1 VHCGNYEAVGDLV
14 EITDG
19 VLVAQSDVDHTNSTV
34 VVGDGNICLVVDP
47 AVKPDEVK
55 ALAAAI
61 KGRGLRVVAGF
72 STHAHWDHLL
82 WSATFGNVPRYA
94 TKRTAEIAMKTRGKL
109 AGEANKATPGHE
121 LALLGAVKP
130 VPDSATVPWDGPETL
145 ILEHD
150 AHSPGHAALYVKDKG
165 VLIAGD
171 MLSDVEVPTLD
182 LEAENKMPDYRSGMQ
197 KMLGLE
203 GLRYLVPG
211 HGKVCTGPRMFARF
225 LDDWH
230 YLDDLSS
237 GRTSKDGRLKGAPAW
252 LTDHHE
258 RQMIAL
264 KPKA

>member
-1 VHCGNYEAVGDLV
+1 MGDLV
-14 EITDG
+14 EVTDG
-19 VLVAQSDVDHTNSTV
+19 VLVAQSDLDHTNSTV

-47 AVKPDEVK
+47 AVKADEVK

-82 WSATFGNVPRYA
+82 WSAQFGNVPRYA
-94 TKRTAEIAMKTRGKL
+94 TKRAAELAMKGRGKL
-109 AGEANKATPGHE
+109 AMEANKSTPGHE

-130 VPDSATVPWDGPETL
+130 LPDGSTSVPWDGPET
-145 ILEHD
+145 IVIEHD

-182 LEAENKMPDYRSGMQ
+182 MDMDSRLPDYRSGMQ

-203 GLRYLVPG
+203 NLRYLIPG
-211 HGKVCTGPRMFARF
+211 HGKVCTSPRMFARF
-225 LDDWH
+225 LDDWN
-230 YLDDLSS
+230 YLDDLAA

-258 RQMIAL
+258 KQAIAL
-264 KPKA
+264 RPKA